1 MADMIE
7 SRNETFK
14 QFESLMRDVR
24 DITGDIESQTKIQ
37 GEKMEVIDED
47 LGGAAD
53 NVEQA
58 NEQLAEKMNR
68 ERTGNKLLIWCVV
81 IAVIICVCLIFFGF
95 VNKGETVIE
104 VEIQPPQPS
113 DTNPDQSL

>member
-37 GEKMEVIDED
+37 GQKMEVIDED

-53 NVEQA
+53 NVE
-58 NEQLAEKMNR
+58 
-68 ERTGNKLLIWCVV
+68 
-81 IAVIICVCLIFFGF
+81 
-95 VNKGETVIE
+95 
-104 VEIQPPQPS
+104 
-113 DTNPDQSL
+113 